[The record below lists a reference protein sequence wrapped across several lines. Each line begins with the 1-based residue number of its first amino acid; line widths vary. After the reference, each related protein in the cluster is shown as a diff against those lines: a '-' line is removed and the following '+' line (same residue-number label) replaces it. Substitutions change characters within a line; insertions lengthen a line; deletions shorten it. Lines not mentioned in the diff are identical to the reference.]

1 MYNMMLTPNRRRVKQ
16 KNNDTEMKML
26 AEPDAVAENT
36 LPGV

>member
-26 AEPDAVAENT
+26 AEPDAVPENT

>member
-16 KNNDTEMKML
+16 KNNDTEKKML
-26 AEPDAVAENT
+26 ADPDAVAENT